1 VRCPTLLLHGALDRV
16 VPPAHLQWYAARLPR
31 ARVELVPGAGHV
43 SLPVNEAPRIAAFLR
58 DEA

>member
-1 VRCPTLLLHGALDRV
+1 
-16 VPPAHLQWYAARLPR
+16 
-31 ARVELVPGAGHV
+31 VPGAGHV